1 MTHPIRK
8 IADDPHF
15 MALALQLA
23 QRGHYTT
30 APNPNVGCV
39 LTQYGQMIGQGWHAK
54 AGGPHAEVVALRNA
68 TQTTAG
74 ATAYITLEPCCHHG
88 RTPPCTQALIDAKI
102 SRVVVAM
109 LDPNPLMAGKGVK
122 ILQNHGIEV
131 QIGLFEE
138 QAQRLN
144 LGYIKRMT
152 EHKPWLRSK
161 IAMSLDGRTALA
173 SGVSQWITQACARQD
188 VQDLRAQSCAIITG
202 IETVLHDDPLLT
214 IREPSLLKIRDT
226 QPYRVILD
234 TQLRLSAT
242 AKLFQ
247 VNANVLVFTK
257 KNDPQK
263 ISELQTAG
271 AEIMLLPPHDSQ
283 RIPVDQ
289 VLQELAS
296 RQMNNVML
304 ECGATLNGAFLTAK
318 LIDELVIYMAPSLLG
333 DTARGAFHLPHIQ
346 TIPEK
351 VSLEM
356 IDIRAVGK
364 DWRIIAKPLY
374 KKQPKN
380 QRNSLLSDSNTQ
392 GMGA

>member
-1 MTHPIRK
+1 MTDSIRK
-8 IADDPHF
+8 VVDDQQF

-23 QRGHYTT
+23 QRGRYTT

-39 LTQYGQMIGQGWHAK
+39 LTQHGQIIGQGWHAK
-54 AGGPHAEVVALRNA
+54 AGGPHAEVAALRHA
-68 TQTTAG
+68 TQTTSG

-102 SRVVVAM
+102 NRVVIAM

-122 ILQNHGIEV
+122 ILQDHGIEV
-131 QIGLFEE
+131 KIGLLEE

-152 EHKPWLRSK
+152 EHKPWLCSK

-173 SGVSQWITQACARQD
+173 SGESQWITQAYARQD

-226 QPYRVILD
+226 QPCRVILD

-247 VNANVLVFTK
+247 INANVLVFTRN
-257 KNDPQK
+257 NDPQK
-263 ISELQTAG
+263 ISDLQAAG
-271 AEIMLLPPHDSQ
+271 AEIIVLPHYDAQ
-283 RIPVDQ
+283 RIPIDQ
-289 VLQELAS
+289 VSRELAS

-333 DTARGAFHLPHIQ
+333 GTARGAFHLPHVQ
-346 TIPEK
+346 TMAKK
-351 VSLEM
+351 VSLE
-356 IDIRAVGK
+356 IVDIRAVGK
-364 DWRIIAKPLY
+364 DWRITAKPLY
-374 KKQPKN
+374 KK
-380 QRNSLLSDSNTQ
+380 
-392 GMGA
+392 